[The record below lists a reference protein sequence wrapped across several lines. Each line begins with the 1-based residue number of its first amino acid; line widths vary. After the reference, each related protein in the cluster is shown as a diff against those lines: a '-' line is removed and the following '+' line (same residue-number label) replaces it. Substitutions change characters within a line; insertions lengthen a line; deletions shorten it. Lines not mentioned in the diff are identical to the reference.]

1 MNIEEFKNKVNILS
15 DLNNIKFSEE
25 EQEKLYKYMKL
36 LLEWN
41 KKMNLTAITNEDEI
55 ILKHFIDSAIINKY
69 ANNMKNL
76 IDVGTGAGFPGM
88 VLKIIN
94 KDLDVVLL
102 DALNKRINF
111 LSKVIEELDLKNIE
125 AIHGRAE
132 ELGKNEKYRE
142 QYDVVTSRAVANMN
156 VLLEYMMPLVK
167 VGGVCVCMK
176 SKNVK
181 EEIESSKNVIT
192 LLGGELEKIET
203 FYLKENEDN
212 LLARDIIIIRKKC
225 STPEVYPRNPSKI
238 NKKALS

>member
-212 LLARDIIIIRKKC
+212 LLERDIIIIRKKC

>member
-1 MNIEEFKNKVNILS
+1 MGLEEFKERVDILS

-25 EQEKLYKYMKL
+25 EQEKLYKYMEL

-41 KKMNLTAITNEDEI
+41 EKMNLTAITNEDEI

-69 ANNMKNL
+69 TDNMKNL

-111 LSKVIEELDLKNIE
+111 LGNVIEGLGLENIE

-156 VLLEYMMPLVK
+156 VLLEYMLPLVK
-167 VGGVCVCMK
+167 VGGICICMK
-176 SKNVK
+176 SKNAK

-203 FYLKENEDN
+203 LYLKEKGENILE
-212 LLARDIIIIRKKC
+212 RDIIIIRKKC
-225 STPEVYPRNPSKI
+225 STPGVYPRNPNKI

>member
-1 MNIEEFKNKVNILS
+1 MGLEEFKERVDILS
-15 DLNNIKFSEE
+15 DINNIKFSEE
-25 EQEKLYKYMKL
+25 EQEKLYKYMEL

-41 KKMNLTAITNEDEI
+41 EKMNLTAITNEDEI

-69 ANNMKNL
+69 TDNMKNL

-111 LSKVIEELDLKNIE
+111 LSKVIEKLNLKNIE

-142 QYDVVTSRAVANMN
+142 QYDIVTSRAVANMN
-156 VLLEYMMPLVK
+156 VLLEYMLPLVK
-167 VGGVCVCMK
+167 VGGICICMK
-176 SKNVK
+176 SKNAK

-203 FYLKENEDN
+203 LYLKEKEENILE
-212 LLARDIIIIRKKC
+212 RDIIIIRKKC
-225 STPEVYPRNPSKI
+225 STPGVYPRNSSKI
-238 NKKALS
+238 NKKPLA

>member
-41 KKMNLTAITNEDEI
+41 EKMNLTAITNEDEI
-55 ILKHFIDSAIINKY
+55 ILKHFIDSTIINKY

-176 SKNVK
+176 SKNAK
-181 EEIESSKNVIT
+181 EEIGSSKNVIT

-212 LLARDIIIIRKKC
+212 LLERDIIIIRKKC

>member
-41 KKMNLTAITNEDEI
+41 EKMNLTAITNEDEI

-176 SKNVK
+176 SKNAK
-181 EEIESSKNVIT
+181 EEIGSSKNVIT

-212 LLARDIIIIRKKC
+212 LLERDIIIIRKKC

>member
-1 MNIEEFKNKVNILS
+1 MILEEFKERVDILS

-41 KKMNLTAITNEDEI
+41 EKMNLTAITNENEI

-69 ANNMKNL
+69 TNNMKNL

-111 LSKVIEELDLKNIE
+111 LSKVVEELNLKNIE

-156 VLLEYMMPLVK
+156 VLLEYMLPLVK
-167 VGGVCVCMK
+167 IGGICICMK
-176 SKNVK
+176 SKNAK

-192 LLGGELEKIET
+192 LLGGKLEKIET
-203 FYLKENEDN
+203 LYLKEKEENILE
-212 LLARDIIIIRKKC
+212 RDIIIIRKKC
-225 STPEVYPRNPSKI
+225 STPGVYPRNPNKI
-238 NKKALS
+238 NKKSLS

>member
-1 MNIEEFKNKVNILS
+1 MILEEFKERVDILS
-15 DLNNIKFSEE
+15 DINNIKFSEE
-25 EQEKLYKYMKL
+25 EQENLYKYMEL

-41 KKMNLTAITNEDEI
+41 EKMNLTAITNEDEI
-55 ILKHFIDSAIINKY
+55 ILKHFIDSAIIYKY
-69 ANNMKNL
+69 TDNMKNL

-102 DALNKRINF
+102 DALYKRINF
-111 LSKVIEELDLKNIE
+111 LGNVIEGLGLENIE

-156 VLLEYMMPLVK
+156 VLLEYMLPLVK
-167 VGGVCVCMK
+167 VGGICICMK
-176 SKNVK
+176 SKNAK

-203 FYLKENEDN
+203 LYLKEKEENILE
-212 LLARDIIIIRKKC
+212 RDIIIIRKKC
-225 STPEVYPRNPSKI
+225 STPGVYPRNPNKI